1 MNTIRSADFRTKCF
15 SVREAAEH
23 MRISRSMLY
32 KLIGARRLIPVKI
45 GSRTIITGAEIERC
59 IARLQDHAKDC
70 PK

>member
-15 SVREAAEH
+15 SAREAAEH

-45 GSRTIITGAEIERC
+45 GSCTIITGAEIERC